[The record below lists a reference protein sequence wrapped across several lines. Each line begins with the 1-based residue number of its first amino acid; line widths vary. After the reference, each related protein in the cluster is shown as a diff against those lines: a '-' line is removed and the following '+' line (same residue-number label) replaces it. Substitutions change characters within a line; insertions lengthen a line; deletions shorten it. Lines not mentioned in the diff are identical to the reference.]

1 MPVSPQTQET
11 VRWCCELL
19 APLGSVRV
27 KRMFGGHGLY
37 VDEVFVAIIAN
48 DDLYLKTDDTSRA
61 AFEAA
66 GCRPFEF
73 QTADGNSVAM
83 SYWSAPA
90 EAMDSP
96 AQMLPW
102 AREALASAL
111 RARASKPPAKPRAPR
126 AKAPAKVATSPP
138 SKGRPKA

>member
-1 MPVSPQTQET
+1 MPIDAKSQET

-19 APLGSVRV
+19 APLGAVRA

-37 VDEVFVAIIAN
+37 VDEVFVAIIVG
-48 DDLYLKTDDTSRA
+48 DDLFMKTDEASRPT
-61 AFEAA
+61 FEAA
-66 GCRPFEF
+66 GSHPFEYMSAAGKK
-73 QTADGNSVAM
+73 QAM

-111 RARASKPPAKPRAPR
+111 RARANKPPAKPRAARAKPTAKAATKPPR
-126 AKAPAKVATSPP
+126 AGKA
-138 SKGRPKA
+138 

>member
-11 VRWCCELL
+11 VRWCSELL
-19 APLGSVRV
+19 SPLGAVRA

-37 VDEVFVAIIAN
+37 VDEVFVAIIVG
-48 DDLYLKTDDTSRA
+48 DDLYLKTDEQGRA

-73 QTADGNSVAM
+73 ETADGRKTAT

-96 AQMLPW
+96 VQMLPW
-102 AREALASAL
+102 ARQALASAL

-126 AKAPAKVATSPP
+126 ARPPAATATKPP
-138 SKGRPKA
+138 RKGSGQA

>member
-1 MPVSPQTQET
+1 MPANAKVDEVVS
-11 VRWCCELL
+11 WCCELL
-19 APLGSVRV
+19 APLGAVRA

-37 VDEVFVAIIAN
+37 VDEVFIAIIVG
-48 DDLYLKTDDTSRA
+48 DDLFLKTDEASRA
-61 AFEAA
+61 AFVAA
-66 GCRPFEF
+66 GSHPFEF
-73 QTADGNSVAM
+73 MTADGKKQAM

-96 AQMLPW
+96 VQMLPW

-126 AKAPAKVATSPP
+126 ARAAAKAATKPP
-138 SKGRPKA
+138 RTGKP